1 MRRRSLIKA
10 IASAPLSARLP
21 LAAVLARSAV
31 ARAAGESPIRFLSLF
46 HPDGCSPA
54 EWHPSAGSNPSLKA
68 MTQPLAKVKQH
79 CVFLDGVR
87 LVGTGETHEGGA
99 AKLLTG
105 NNANG
110 QSGASSSIEVLM
122 GSQNDSLFRSLQMGC
137 LGGYWP
143 DKSISFSGTTRLP
156 YEDNPR
162 SAYRSLFGGGGS
174 GGISASPED
183 QLNILSAANS
193 DLTRLRNQLGAVE
206 RERLDMHAD
215 SMSQLEKQI
224 RQFQNQ
230 SGPVDG
236 EINFRG
242 LGADESRNTQ
252 VLKQLSQVQQDIVVQ
267 ALASDL
273 TRAVS
278 FMFSHPVSPIVVPGS
293 SAGDHDLS
301 HAGGAGY
308 VTSKRWWITEI
319 ADFIEKLANTPD
331 GNGSLL
337 DNTLVLLC
345 SEIGHGGLHSHERI
359 PFVLAGGA
367 NTGLVGNRAIDFQG
381 QGGASHADLLT
392 LIAEKAGY
400 NLGNIGLAS
409 GPLRGIW

>member
-1 MRRRSLIKA
+1 MRRRTLLKA

-21 LAAVLARSAV
+21 LAALLTRSSM

-46 HPDGCSPA
+46 HPDGCSPVD
-54 EWHPSAGSNPSLKA
+54 WHPSAGSNPSLKQ
-68 MTQPLAKVKQH
+68 MTAPLQKVKQH
-79 CVFLDGVR
+79 CVFLDGVT
-87 LVGTGETHEGGA
+87 LVGQGETHEGGA

-105 NNANG
+105 NSANG

-122 GSQNDSLFRSLQMGC
+122 GAQNDTLFRSLQMGC

-162 SAYRSLFGGGGS
+162 SAYRTLFGGAGG
-174 GGISASPED
+174 GGGVTASADD
-183 QLNILSAANS
+183 QLNILSAAAA
-193 DLTRLRNQLGAVE
+193 DLSRLRTQLGSVE

-215 SMSQLEKQI
+215 SLSQLEK
-224 RQFQNQ
+224 RVKALKNN
-230 SGPVDG
+230 SGPAEGD
-236 EINFRG
+236 IDFQG
-242 LGADESRNTQ
+242 LGTDDSRNTSA
-252 VLKQLSQVQQDIVVQ
+252 LKKLSAVQQDIVIQ
-267 ALASDL
+267 ALSSDL

-278 FMFSHPVSPIVVPGS
+278 FMFSHPVSPIVVPGGS
-293 SAGDHDLS
+293 GGDHDLS

-308 VTSKRWWITEI
+308 INSKRWWISEI

-337 DNTLVLLC
+337 DNTIVMLC
-345 SEIGHGGLHSHERI
+345 SEIGHGGLHSHTRI

-367 NTGLVGNRAIDFQG
+367 NTGLTGNRAISFK
-381 QGGASHADLLT
+381 GASHADLLT
-392 LIAEKAGY
+392 LIAQKAGY

-409 GPLRGIW
+409 GPLAGIW